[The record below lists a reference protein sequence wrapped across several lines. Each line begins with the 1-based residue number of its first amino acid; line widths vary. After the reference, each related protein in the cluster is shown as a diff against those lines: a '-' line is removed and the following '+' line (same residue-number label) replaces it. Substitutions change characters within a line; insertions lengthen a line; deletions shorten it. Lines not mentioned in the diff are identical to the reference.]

1 LTTLNKYTS
10 NVEID
15 LKLLSK

>member
-1 LTTLNKYTS
+1 LTTLSKYTS